1 MALTDM
7 NIRDD
12 DSLGSSSDYN
22 ESPRIYLTSAQCKA
36 LGITSP
42 PAAGTAMTITARAVA
57 QSVTQSVDGDKDD
70 PDVRM
75 GLQLTHMEISAAPST
90 GGSLY

>member
-1 MALTDM
+1 MALIDM

-12 DSLGSSSDYN
+12 DSVGSLGDYN
-22 ESPRIYLTSAQCKA
+22 ESPCIYLTDEQCKA

-42 PAAGTAMTITARAVA
+42 PAAGTAMMITARAVA

-70 PDVRM
+70 PDIRM
-75 GLQLTHMEISAAPST
+75 SLQLTHMEISGSPSS